1 MCSADPKE
9 LAKKSLIIMRK
20 LCDGNGATADSVQI
34 KEARGEILEMVGITH
49 LELNH
54 STEQARKAGKHI
66 QGTLLPNAQMLKGE
80 IDKSITKMGKNDDAR
95 KVITG
100 KLLSRP
106 DKGFSSHGE
115 EIDLTEFGME
125 YTTHDPCGS
134 CQGQGATTCK
144 RCQGRCQET
153 CTQCHAKTMIPCRKC
168 SGNGFTM
175 GQDNKQQK
183 CNFCF
188 GHRQVACPL
197 CQKRGTIKCRIC
209 NGAGQT
215 KCDSCNGSG
224 AFSVFTLLKVKIKTL
239 FEMDRTSVPAP
250 VVYAIENNGDKLV
263 SQKHIDLIS
272 AESVKREDG
281 GMAIHYKAKFPYG
294 DLVFNV
300 NGKPITAHLFGNRGK
315 MLKLKPFLEDM
326 IEPGIGHLERAARG
340 DGTVANQIKKASQY
354 KLIAS
359 ALLFVSSMPMKKA
372 FIALKKKYPMGISND
387 ALMQIIKQSD
397 QALGNVTRKPRY
409 IGLSVGLG
417 LTALIMSALYLT
429 KTYASL
435 VIKLPNLMFEVVL
448 AAGLIGLTGYGSKLI
463 IKKFADKAR
472 TQAIGHLM
480 ASNTKM
486 VAPAKTRTSG
496 LYAYIGAAVILLI
509 VSEIT
514 RHVGLA
520 APAWYPI
527 K

>member
-9 LAKKSLIIMRK
+9 LAQKSLMIIRK

-34 KEARGEILEMVGITH
+34 KEARGEVLEMQGITH
-49 LELNH
+49 IELTH
-54 STEQARKAGKHI
+54 KTEQERKAGKHV
-66 QGTLLPNAQMLKGE
+66 QGALIPNPQMLKAE
-80 IDKSITKMGKNDDAR
+80 IDKNIKKMGKNDDSR
-95 KVITG
+95 KVIIG
-100 KLLSRP
+100 KLLNRA

-115 EIDLTEFGME
+115 EIDLPEFGME

-134 CQGQGATTCK
+134 CQGKGGNTCK
-144 RCQGRCQET
+144 RCNGRQQET

-175 GQDNKQQK
+175 GQDNKQQQ

-209 NGAGQT
+209 NATGQT
-215 KCDSCNGSG
+215 KCDTCRGSG
-224 AFSVFTLLKVKIKTL
+224 TFSVFTKLTIAIKTL

-263 SQKHIDLIS
+263 AQKHIDLLS

-326 IEPGIGHLERAARG
+326 IEPGLVHLMRAARG
-340 DGTVANQIKKASQY
+340 DGTVSNQIKKASQY
-354 KLIAS
+354 KLIAN
-359 ALLFVSSMPMKKA
+359 ALLFVSSLPKKKA
-372 FIALKKKYPMGISND
+372 FIALKKKYPMGISNE
-387 ALMQIIKQSD
+387 ALMQIIKHSD

-409 IGLSVGLG
+409 IGLGAGLG
-417 LTALIMSALYLT
+417 LTTIIMGFLYLT
-429 KTYASL
+429 KTYAAL
-435 VIKLPNLMFEVVL
+435 VIKIPNFAFEVIL
-448 AAGLIGLTGYGSKLI
+448 AAGLIGLCGYATTII

-472 TQAIGHLM
+472 GQAIGHLM

-486 VAPAKTRTSG
+486 IAPTKTRTSG
-496 LYAYIGAAVILLI
+496 LYAYIGAVIILI
-509 VSEIT
+509 ILSEIT
-514 RHVGLA
+514 RHIGLA
-520 APAWYPI
+520 TPSWYPI